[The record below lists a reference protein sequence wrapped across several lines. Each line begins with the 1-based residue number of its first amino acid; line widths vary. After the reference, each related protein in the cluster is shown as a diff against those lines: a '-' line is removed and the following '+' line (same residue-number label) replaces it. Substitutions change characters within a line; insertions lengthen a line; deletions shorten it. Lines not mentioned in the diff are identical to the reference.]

1 VSDFLPEST
10 KPFDRYWRVRVR
22 LPERYGQ
29 RLRVIAR
36 GTMNSAWIE
45 FDDGVQ
51 HIVSRNA
58 FRKLPPLAGD
68 PV

>member
-1 VSDFLPEST
+1 MIGET
-10 KPFDRYWRVRVR
+10 TYDRFWRIRTN
-22 LPERYGQ
+22 LPERFGQ

-36 GTMNSAWIE
+36 GTMNSAWVE

-58 FRKLPPLAGD
+58 FRKLAP
-68 PV
+68 